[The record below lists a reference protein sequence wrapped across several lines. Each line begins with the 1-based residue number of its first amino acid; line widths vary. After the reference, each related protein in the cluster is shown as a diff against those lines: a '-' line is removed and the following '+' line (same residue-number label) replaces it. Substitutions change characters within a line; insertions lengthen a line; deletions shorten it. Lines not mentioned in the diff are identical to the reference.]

1 MRRIL
6 PSIVAAAAVVLATV
20 PAMSAQAVQTAQS
33 SLVSQVPSKSTPA
46 VNDGAVRAIVQIGN
60 TIYLGGTF
68 SSVTS
73 YGSTTAVTRNDIL
86 AFDAT
91 TGVISSTFLP
101 ALNGPVDA
109 LVAAPDGQSIYVGGE
124 FSSVNGVATKSLT
137 RLNVANGGVT
147 AGFKTVAINGN
158 VLDLRLSGGRL
169 FIGGNF
175 TKVATHTQSV
185 LATLNAATGAYDP
198 FQSLAFAGTHHG
210 GSTSLQK
217 MDITPDGSKLVAIGN
232 FTSVGGVS
240 HDQVVMLNLTGAAAG
255 LANWTTSLYTANC
268 ASAFNSYMRDL
279 DISPDG
285 SYMVIST
292 TGAYGG
298 AASPCDS
305 TTRWEMGA
313 TGNTGPTWM
322 DNTGGDTTYAVAITG
337 TAVYTGGHFRW
348 QNNSF
353 AGDKPGAGAVAREG
367 IAALDPA
374 NGLPLDWNPGRT
386 RGVGVFDLLATS
398 TGLWI
403 GSDTNQFDGMTR
415 PRIAFVPL
423 AGGKSVPST
432 ATQQLPGEAYLG
444 GASADS
450 LTKVA
455 FTGTS
460 TSGATTITGS
470 GITWSQ
476 SRGAVYING
485 TLYTGNSDGNLYART
500 FDGTTFG
507 NPVSVAGMDTLAP
520 LTAFHTD
527 VKTITAMFFD
537 SGRLYYT
544 LPGQNTLYYRYF
556 TPSTNVIGAVRYTA
570 TNTTPVNLANT
581 SALFTSGHTLYIGDR
596 TTGNLQAVTF
606 NNGTLS
612 GTPTTVSGPTKDG
625 TNWNARSVFIAP
637 H

>member
-1 MRRIL
+1 MRRTL
-6 PSIVAAAAVVLATV
+6 LSAVAATAVALAAL
-20 PAMSAQAVQTAQS
+20 PAVAAQAVQTPQAT
-33 SLVSQVPSKSTPA
+33 LVSQVPVKSTPA
-46 VNDGAVRAIVQIGN
+46 VNDGAVRAIVQVGN
-60 TIYLGGTF
+60 TIFLGGTF

-73 YGSTTAVTRNDIL
+73 YGSTSAVTRNDIV
-86 AFDAT
+86 AFDAS

-101 ALNGPVDA
+101 TLNGPVDA
-109 LVAAPDGQSIYVGGE
+109 LVAAADGQSIYVGGE
-124 FSSVNGVATKSLT
+124 FSSVDGVATKSLT
-137 RLNVANGGVT
+137 RLNVSNGAVT

-158 VLDLRLSGGRL
+158 VLDLRLSNGRL

-198 FQSLAFAGTHHG
+198 FQSLVFSGTHHG

-240 HDQVVMLNLTGAAAG
+240 HDQVVMLNLTGASAA
-255 LANWTTSLYTANC
+255 LANWTTTLYTANC
-268 ASAFNSYMRDL
+268 ASAFNSYLRDL

-298 AASPCDS
+298 SASPCDS

-313 TGNTGPTWM
+313 TGTVSPTWM

-353 AGDKPGAGAVAREG
+353 AGDKAGPGAVAREG

-423 AGGKSVPST
+423 AGGKAVPST
-432 ATQQLPGEAYLG
+432 AVQQLPAEVYLA
-444 GASADS
+444 GANGDS

-455 FTGTS
+455 FTGTT
-460 TSGATTITGS
+460 TSGATTLGNGGVS
-470 GITWSQ
+470 WSQ
-476 SRGAVYING
+476 SRGATYING
-485 TLYTGNSDGNLYART
+485 TLYTGWTDGNLYART

-507 NPVSVAGMDTLAP
+507 PAVSVAGMDAIVP
-520 LTAFHTD
+520 LSAFHTD
-527 VKTITAMFFD
+527 VTTITAMFFNA
-537 SGRLYYT
+537 GRLYYT
-544 LPGQNTLYYRYF
+544 LNGQNTLYYRYF

-570 TNTTPVNLANT
+570 TNTTSINLANAT
-581 SALFTSGHTLYIGDR
+581 TMFTNGSTLYIADR

-606 NNGTLS
+606 TGGVIS

-625 TNWNARSVFIAP
+625 TNWTTHAAWVAP